1 MIRLSDYDT
10 EQEGLVR
17 CGRKPSSPGA
27 GLLCYRLLSG
37 SRPGALAGL
46 CSNSGDCCGGYSWVS
61 GFFFVQSLKPLR
73 KIRVVGASLDAKIPF
88 LPQWMW
94 VYGVRYYVFLG
105 LPIAFIET
113 AGELMVFIAGGSVV
127 LLIAI
132 PMYIFWP
139 TESPPEWRSF
149 PSTGI
154 SARFLTAIQS
164 LDNGRAC
171 FPSLHCALPAYS
183 VTFLPYRPAAIAIPI
198 AVSMSCVFVK
208 QHSILDIPVSLV
220 AGMICGMISH
230 LFI

>member
-1 MIRLSDYDT
+1 MITILNRKALFAAAGSLLVLAPAYYAIDYFR
-10 EQEGLVR
+10 EAGQALLPVFVR
-17 CGRKPSSPGA
+17 TLGTVA
-27 GLLCYRLLSG
+27 TVIV
-37 SRPGALAGL
+37 
-46 CSNSGDCCGGYSWVS
+46 GYQVY
-61 GFFFVQSLKPLR
+61 FFVQSLKPLR

-88 LPQWMW
+88 LPQWVW
-94 VYGVRYYVFLG
+94 VYGVLYYVFLG

-113 AGELMVFIAGGSVV
+113 AGKRMVFITGGSVV

-139 TESPPEWRSF
+139 TESPPEWGSF

-171 FPSLHCALPAYS
+171 FPSLHCALSAYS
-183 VTFLPYRPAAIAIPI
+183 ATFWPYRPAAIAIPI
-198 AVSMSCVFVK
+198 AVSMSWVFVK

-220 AGMICGMISH
+220 LGMICGMISH